1 MNVPARGVGKSVMDA
16 LDTVDPGSGEETT
29 PLLLAGLQPAPS
41 PRSLWAR
48 LVVALDRRQLPPRAL
63 ASLKTFRD
71 VIVSLAGKLPGKS
84 VSIAIG
90 LVLDRT
96 GYLAGLREERSEDAE
111 GRIENLMELVSA
123 AREYESRDDDP
134 SLGGFVD
141 RLSLLSEADEA
152 DGAREA
158 RVWLM
163 SMHAAKGLEFPVVVV
178 AGMEEGLF
186 PHSRSAEDEEE
197 VEEERRLCYVC
208 LTRARERLVLTGASR
223 RRVFGEY
230 QSTEPSRF
238 LGEVPE
244 HLVDRIQPVAP
255 PRWMNTGYET
265 RNPYARRYG
274 GDSRNK
280 VKDGDDRGY
289 SYESEDQSA
298 AGAMRTGTRVRH
310 RQFGVGTIVDVE
322 DQGDDVKL
330 TVRFASVGT
339 KKLLARFAG
348 LEPA

>member
-1 MNVPARGVGKSVMDA
+1 MEA
-16 LDTVDPGSGEETT
+16 LEAVEPGGGEAEM
-29 PLLLAGLQPAPS
+29 PMLLAGLQPTPS

-48 LVVALDRRQLPPRAL
+48 LMVAIDRRMLPPRAFT
-63 ASLKTFRD
+63 ALKTFRD
-71 VIVSLAGKLPGKS
+71 LIVSLAGDVPGKS

-90 LVLDRT
+90 LMLDRT
-96 GYLAGLREERSEDAE
+96 GYLSELREERSEEAE

-152 DGAREA
+152 DGAKEA

-163 SMHAAKGLEFPVVVV
+163 TMHAAKGLEFPVVVV

-186 PHSRSAEDEEE
+186 PHSRSTEDEEE

-238 LGEVPE
+238 LDEIPE

-255 PRWMNTGYET
+255 PRWMNQGYEL
-265 RNPYARRYG
+265 RNPYARKYG
-274 GDSRNK
+274 HGGGGYRNK
-280 VKDGDDRGY
+280 VKDGEDRGY
-289 SYESEDQSA
+289 SYETEDQSA
-298 AGAMRTGTRVRH
+298 GAVRAGMRVRH
-310 RQFGVGTIVDVE
+310 RQFGVGTIVNVE
-322 DQGDDVKL
+322 DQGDDVKV
-330 TVRFASVGT
+330 TVRFASVGM